1 MHQFQSGHLAHLAAP
16 FDRPD
21 YFAEADQYA
30 VTFLQ
35 VEAEYGKFKITARQ
49 GSHKLI
55 ISASAPH
62 RTFDLLSVPTQQGFQ
77 EKGIQTFNGTANV
90 EAFQDDKLVD
100 SQVVE
105 GVNMQFG
112 AAYAETTVQRM
123 TAQQY
128 SSPLRYKGKGV
139 TR

>member
-1 MHQFQSGHLAHLAAP
+1 M
-16 FDRPD
+16 
-21 YFAEADQYA
+21 
-30 VTFLQ
+30 
-35 VEAEYGKFKITARQ
+35 EAEYGKFKIAACQ
-49 GSHKLI
+49 GSHRLI

-77 EKGIQTFNGTANV
+77 DKGIQSFNGTANV
-90 EAFQDDKLVD
+90 EAFEDGKLVD
-100 SQVVE
+100 SQKVE

-112 AAYAETTVQRM
+112 AAYAESTVQRM

-128 SSPLRYKGKGV
+128 SSPLRYKGKGI